1 VAESAAKAD
10 ARLVRALGTWTLA
23 ASIVNITVGGGIF
36 RLPAYAAASLGPA
49 APLAYLACAVAMG
62 LIVLCLAEAGS
73 RVTVTGGPY
82 AYVEAALGPF
92 VGFIAGVLLWIT
104 GTFAGSAIAAAL
116 ADSVEK
122 LVPALGGGLKP
133 GLVLLVMG
141 ALAAVNILGV
151 RQSAWLNTLI
161 TALKLLPLFLLVMV
175 GVFSVQWANLR
186 LGPWPPLAQVSRT
199 ASLLIFAFC
208 GVETALTPSGEVKDP
223 AQTVPRAIGLGMAG
237 AALVYIS
244 TQVVAQGIL
253 GPELG
258 SETVAPLAAAATRLF
273 GPPGATLLLV
283 GASVSMLGF
292 LGGVMLAIP
301 RALFAL
307 ARDGFLPPALAAV
320 HPRFRTPHVAIA
332 LQSSL
337 VAALALSS
345 TFEGLAILANLG
357 VLMLYALC
365 CIAAWEL
372 RRRDVRAGGRPF
384 HWRGATIVPPLAC
397 LSIAWVLTA
406 IRPREWAAFGMLLG
420 VASGLFLLARGRGPR
435 PVLK

>member
-23 ASIVNITVGGGIF
+23 ASIINITVGGGIF

-73 RVTVTGGPY
+73 RVAATGGPY
-82 AYVEAALGPF
+82 AYVETALGPF
-92 VGFIAGVLLWIT
+92 VGFIAGVLLWLT

-116 ADSVEK
+116 ADSVER
-122 LVPALGGGLKP
+122 LVPELGAGLKP

-141 ALAAVNILGV
+141 LLAAINIVGV

-161 TALKLLPLFLLVMV
+161 TALKLLPLLLLV
-175 GVFSVQWANLR
+175 VFGLFAVRWANLR
-186 LGPWPPLAQVSRT
+186 LGPLPPLAQLSRT

-208 GVETALTPSGEVKDP
+208 GVETALTPSGEIKDP
-223 AQTVPRAIGLGMAG
+223 ARTVPRAIGLGMAG
-237 AALVYIS
+237 AAVVYIS

-253 GPELG
+253 GSELG
-258 SETVAPLAAAATRLF
+258 GETVAPLAAAAARLF

-283 GASVSMLGF
+283 GASVSMFGF
-292 LGGVMLAIP
+292 LAGVILAIP
-301 RALFAL
+301 RSLFAL

-332 LQSSL
+332 LQCGL
-337 VAALALSS
+337 VVALALSS

-384 HWRGATIVPPLAC
+384 HWRGAAIVPPLAC
-397 LSIAWVLTA
+397 LAIAWVLTA
-406 IRPREWAAFGMLLG
+406 IRPHEWAAFGILMG
-420 VASGLFLLARGRGPR
+420 VASLLFLLARGPGPR